1 MFEYLKSLFRKRT
14 PLELATEELVDAE
27 HSLLQAQTGAEW
39 AESLIS
45 YNIHRISRLRAYI
58 AKEARE

>member
-27 HSLLQAQTGAEW
+27 HLLLQAQTGAEW

-45 YNIHRISRLRAYI
+45 YNIHRISRLQAYI
-58 AKEARE
+58 AKEARK